1 VKLLA
6 YALLVVLFAASSARA
21 QRPRPPGLQ
30 QADQAAQQADKNLP
44 PPNSQQPRVDLS
56 KLRQEADELARLAQT
71 IPADISSIQQGL
83 LPKDTSGKL
92 KQIEKLSKHL
102 RSEITP

>member
-1 VKLLA
+1 MKLLA
-6 YALLVVLFAASSARA
+6 YALLVVLFAASLARA

-30 QADQAAQQADKNLP
+30 QADQAAQQEDKNIP
-44 PPNSQQPRVDLS
+44 PPTSQKARIDVA
-56 KLRQEADELARLAQT
+56 KLRHEADELARLAQT
-71 IPADISSIQQGL
+71 IPTDVSSIQQGV
-83 LPKDTSGKL
+83 LPKDTSEKL